1 VKLAL
6 HLENSAKGRERKLNK
21 CYTSLYMFKGIY
33 ECMNMVII
41 GLVNIYDWIEDMFYV
56 QHMVYDSYED
66 MFYVEMFYV
75 EHMSKEIILLMIIIF
90 IWQALHMIVMFI

>member
-1 VKLAL
+1 
-6 HLENSAKGRERKLNK
+6 
-21 CYTSLYMFKGIY
+21 
-33 ECMNMVII
+33 
-41 GLVNIYDWIEDMFYV
+41 MFYV

-90 IWQALHMIVMFI
+90 I